1 MHTHVFHDH
10 RRGLGEL
17 ALVRKQDDGGRV
29 TLRLFDKALMI
40 VCGLIPW
47 PEIIPTR
54 WIVTVAQKIKHRLVR
69 KRQDRVRRGN
79 KVLDLSDELGNR
91 VWLRDEDSPA
101 RQRQP
106 VRAMCDIR
114 Q

>member
-1 MHTHVFHDH
+1 MRFKSLVDGNATKLIGKKIMHTHVFHDH

-17 ALVRKQDDGGRV
+17 ALIGKKEGGGRV
-29 TLRLFDKALMI
+29 TLRLFDKPLVI

-69 KRQDRVRRGN
+69 KREGRPRTGDT
-79 KVLDLSDELGNR
+79 
-91 VWLRDEDSPA
+91 
-101 RQRQP
+101 
-106 VRAMCDIR
+106 
-114 Q
+114 